1 MRKILV
7 GLTIILLSSTSIAH
21 ADGVVIPVS
30 IKVNAFIADMKEH
43 GMDLS
48 GSDYSDGK
56 IEDSGTTIKVITYR
70 PVTIEQMD
78 LIKDA
83 AFRNRRT

>member
-7 GLTIILLSSTSIAH
+7 GLVMLIGSTSIAH

-30 IKVNAFIADMKEH
+30 IKINAFIEDMKQQ

-48 GSDYSDGK
+48 GCDECDGK
-56 IEDSGTTIKVITYR
+56 IEDSGTKIKVITYR

-78 LIKDA
+78 LMKDA
-83 AFRNRRT
+83 ALRNRRI